1 MSGNFW
7 EADPVADKKAP
18 TANFWEHDA
27 VAEKPSMGEDVAK
40 SAASGLANATASTLG
55 IMGDARSIASGATDW
70 AANKL
75 GIDPEKVQSFKKAAA
90 TVANVT
96 PGTALLAN
104 APTSRDIIDAAP
116 DPLVSPDYKPQT
128 VAGGYA
134 KTGAEFLPGAL
145 LGGGEGLLA
154 RLGKQVLAPA
164 VLSETGGQIA
174 KDTVAEPYA
183 RIGGALMSPA
193 VLAAGRRAVTPFA
206 ATPERS
212 HLVDVL
218 QREGVPLTAGQR
230 TGNKAL
236 QWAESTFGDMP
247 GAGGRP
253 AEMMT
258 NQQEQFTRAALRR
271 AGEDATRASPEAV
284 DNAFTR
290 IGNQFETIGAR
301 NHVLPDQQFVQDLHA
316 ARDEYHNLV
325 GPHARAPAIDNAIED
340 IASQM
345 QRNGG
350 LLTGEQYNAMT
361 SRLAKQARQAR
372 NDPQLQEALQGVRE
386 SLDDAFE
393 RTLRATGNTQD
404 AAALREARTQYRNL
418 LVLEK
423 AATGAGS
430 ASAEGLISPS
440 QLRGAVVQQ
449 NRRGYARGRGD
460 FADLARAGE
469 AVLRPLPQSG
479 TAPRQNMQHVLQ
491 LLGTIA
497 GGGAGAA
504 GGPAGAVAGAAA
516 GLAAPAVAGR
526 VMMSRPVQAYLGN
539 QLLQPGPRDT
549 TTSALTRAL
558 LAAQGGGQ
566 PRLYVSP
573 NRSIEGPQ
581 QQ

>member
-1 MSGNFW
+1 MSNFW
-7 EADPVADKKAP
+7 DADPVAEKKPGA
-18 TANFWEHDA
+18 ANFWEHDA
-27 VAEKPSMGEDVAK
+27 VAEKPSIVEDVAK
-40 SAASGLANATASTLG
+40 STAAGLANATAGTLG

-70 AANKL
+70 AGDKL
-75 GIDPEKVQSFKKAAA
+75 GIDPEKIKSFKDAAA
-90 TVANVT
+90 TVAKIT

-116 DPLVSPDYKPQT
+116 NPIVSPDYKPQS

-134 KTGAEFLPGAL
+134 KTGAEFLPGAF

-164 VLSETGGQIA
+164 ILSETGGQLA
-174 KDTVAEPYA
+174 KDTPAEPYA

-206 ATPERS
+206 ATPERTQ
-212 HLVDVL
+212 LVDVL

-290 IGNQFETIGAR
+290 IGNQFEAIGAR
-301 NHVLPDQQFVQDLHA
+301 NHVLPDQQLGQDLQA

-325 GPHARAPAIDNAIED
+325 GPHARAPAVENAIAD
-340 IASQM
+340 ISSQM
-345 QRNGG
+345 QQSGG
-350 LLTGEQYNAMT
+350 LLTGQQYNAMT

-372 NDPQLQEALQGVRE
+372 NDPQLQEALQGVRD

-393 RTLRATGNTQD
+393 RTLTGTGNTQD
-404 AAALREARTQYRNL
+404 AAALREARSQYRNL
-418 LVLEK
+418 MVLEK
-423 AATGAGS
+423 AATGAG
-430 ASAEGLISPS
+430 AATAEGLISPS

-479 TAPRQNMQHVLQ
+479 TAPRQNMQHMLSM
-491 LLGTIA
+491 LGSIL
-497 GGGAGAA
+497 GGAAGSA
-504 GGPAGAVAGAAA
+504 GGPAGTAAGAIT
-516 GLAAPAVAGR
+516 GLAAPAAAGR
-526 VMMSRPVQAYLGN
+526 AMMSRPVQAYLGN
-539 QLLQPGPRDT
+539 QLLQPGQRDT
-549 TTSALTRAL
+549 ATSALTRAL

-566 PRLYVSP
+566 GRLYVSP